1 MENNFNFYFDDI
13 VVFQGLSQSSDDLFI
28 ELKNMQKNVYIKYH
42 SNLIIPIQI
51 KNSFKFEEETF
62 DIRFF
67 KQVSHNKL
75 VLLGKSQ
82 INLTLKNILLQGSLF
97 LQSDLQVLCKN
108 KSVINMSLQIILTDY
123 NQDDN
128 NSISNSKLIIEK
140 PSLIKKYSNKLV
152 DQLTLLDKNF
162 KLQLDRSTHA
172 QQIDIKPSDEDS
184 YINDLSFTSF
194 SLDSSFEDE
203 NQQEMSC
210 VSKKI
215 NILDEIINNE
225 KNKFDPDLQNRLLDK
240 PELLQNYIIQVS
252 QRLKADSQ
260 STIDFISLVKSKCN
274 SLIGSNSELLNSL
287 IQSKVKLEDKIKE
300 YKKVSKEI
308 KALNKKPNK
317 IEKVD
322 INAIAQKAP
331 TYSSTEM
338 KEDILILLEGIKII
352 QEQTNSKWQEQITN
366 EEKEI
371 YNKIKNEYYND
382 SHTEETPDDL
392 ADRIIN
398 EIEVIVNK
406 CHKSGKIKE
415 VEINQI
421 SENSYMFDNLI
432 ANLYF
437 DELSKLRVKD
447 DTDFEN
453 WLIKNFSL
461 KVKKDI
467 EKKGKLI
474 KK

>member
-1 MENNFNFYFDDI
+1 MENNFNFYFDNI
-13 VVFQGLSQSSDDLFI
+13 AVFQGLSQSSDDLFI
-28 ELKNMQKNVYIKYH
+28 EVKNMQKNVYLKYH

-371 YNKIKNEYYND
+371 
-382 SHTEETPDDL
+382 
-392 ADRIIN
+392 
-398 EIEVIVNK
+398 
-406 CHKSGKIKE
+406 
-415 VEINQI
+415 
-421 SENSYMFDNLI
+421 
-432 ANLYF
+432 
-437 DELSKLRVKD
+437 
-447 DTDFEN
+447 
-453 WLIKNFSL
+453 
-461 KVKKDI
+461 
-467 EKKGKLI
+467 
-474 KK
+474 